1 MFLGPITVTYIADY
15 TGDLTVTFAPFLAP
29 AILVFVVGVLMVW
42 AKDPARRRRIEEYAG
57 E

>member
-1 MFLGPITVTYIADY
+1 M
-15 TGDLTVTFAPFLAP
+15 TVTFAPFLAP
-29 AILVFVVGVLMVW
+29 AILVFIVGVLMIW